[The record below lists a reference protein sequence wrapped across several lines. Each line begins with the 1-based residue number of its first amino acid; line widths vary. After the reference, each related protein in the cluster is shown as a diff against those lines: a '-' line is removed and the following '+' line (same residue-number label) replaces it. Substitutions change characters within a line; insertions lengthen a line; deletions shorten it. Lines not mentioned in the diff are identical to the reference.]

1 MKPVIWEEIDHSTD
15 EEKLQFI
22 KDELNLRSVILFCS
36 TDFLDYLT
44 GHNVSFTKVD
54 LEAQLGGVR
63 KLDERENG
71 IFKLYAGDDANIMAR
86 GIDFRGF

>member
-54 LEAQLGGVR
+54 LEA
-63 KLDERENG
+63 
-71 IFKLYAGDDANIMAR
+71 
-86 GIDFRGF
+86 